1 MSVATPPAP
10 GGGPPVGA
18 PAPSRSREACPL
30 CGTPL
35 QRDQEWC
42 LHCGAAARTR
52 LAPSPRWKWPI
63 VTFAIVVVLSLG
75 VLAAALVHLAGG
87 SSSNAPAI
95 TRTVTAAASVAST
108 ATGVATAPTGTSSAT
123 TGKAQA
129 NKPASAGAG
138 APKAATGAPRTSVA
152 PAPSSGRRA
161 APPAF
166 GQKLSPKNRREIGRA
181 IREQLRKSS
190 HGKLLPSPNTE

>member
-10 GGGPPVGA
+10 GGSAPAGA
-18 PAPSRSREACPL
+18 PAPSPAREACPL

-35 QRDQEWC
+35 HRDQEWC

-63 VTFAIVVVLSLG
+63 VTFAVVVVLSLG
-75 VLAAALVHLAGG
+75 VLAAALVDLAGG
-87 SSSNAPAI
+87 SASSAPAV

-108 ATGVATAPTGTSSAT
+108 PTGVATAPTGTSSAT
-123 TGKAQA
+123 SGKPQA
-129 NKPASAGAG
+129 NKPATAGTG
-138 APKAATGAPRTSVA
+138 APKPATVAPRTN
-152 PAPSSGRRA
+152 
-161 APPAF
+161 APPAASSTRR
-166 GQKLSPKNRREIGRA
+166 GAPPAGEKLSPKNRREIARA